1 MFSKT
6 DTALHQFLLI
16 FIPLSILSIL
26 AAVYIFDQNVN
37 GQKDI
42 LKTDSSIDV
51 VSIRRSIELSLT
63 GSIRNVMYLA
73 FAPEISLASKRVSA
87 DTNLKKLATSY
98 MRFSFSHPLFYKI
111 SWIDDQGKELLVVKN
126 IGGQVNL
133 INKNEFYNQSS
144 QYFFRESGNLEQG
157 EVFVS
162 PLELEVEHGK
172 IVEPYLPIIRIST
185 PIFDDMQHPHG
196 MLVISLNALDLLSK
210 INSDLTPPELE
221 TMLLNKEG
229 YWLKSDNPENEWG
242 FVFNRPSTLFAKYPA
257 AWTKIST
264 SENGQFED
272 QSGIWSFETVYPLK
286 SHMSK
291 IGEGA
296 FPIRTKN
303 NVAEYYWKVVSHI
316 SNNQIWNIRLNVL
329 KTIAIEWL
337 AVLLFLVPGSWY
349 FARIRLSQ
357 LQARKDLNAAKITHE
372 TQMATRDVEARRYA
386 ILNTVAD
393 GIITFD
399 STGVIDEFAANAASV
414 FGYAIDEVVGKNI
427 SMLIPKGS
435 AGLIKKQTGNSRI
448 NKGSNP
454 IENTQIIEGRRKDGT
469 IFPMEMAISEMQ
481 LGERNFY
488 TCMVRDISKQVKKQ
502 QELIA
507 SKQEADTANMAKSQ
521 FLANMSHEIRTP
533 MNSIIGF
540 SHLCLQTRLSDAQR
554 DYLEKVYS
562 SANSLL
568 DIIND
573 ILDYSK
579 IDSGKLELEKSPFN
593 LNEVLNNVSFNL
605 GLRAEEKRLEF
616 MINNGIDIPQSLV
629 GDSLRLGQ
637 ILSNLAGNAV
647 KFTETGEVAIKVE
660 KLSTSQNKIVL
671 RFSVSD
677 TGIGMSREQLS
688 KLFSA
693 FSQADLSTTR
703 KYGGTGLGLAISK
716 RLVELMEGQIEVE
729 SQPGKGSLFTFV
741 LAFNFL
747 PDEAPA
753 ITGLEGL
760 KILLMNSNESA
771 CRLMQTYFV
780 SFGAQVVVVH
790 ESVVGIAAIQNAE
803 ESGEPFDIV
812 AFDTNMPELNKFEVV
827 KRIKLELPLQ
837 KLPRIIYFA
846 ENKHAQIISGSE
858 NINFIDV
865 VVHKPVTAFGL
876 IEAIKAND
884 LIRDYV
890 PSTALPGSSTPGL
903 SGLHVLLVE
912 DNQFNQLL
920 AKILLTRAGIKVSIA
935 CNGIEAIREVH
946 LKRFDAVL
954 MDIQMPEMDGTEATR
969 KIREEFTQVDL
980 PIIAMTANAM
990 RGDRERYIAS
1000 GMNDYISKP
1009 IHYEV
1014 LYDTLIRCTDRNA
1027 LSMKQNADS
1036 DPSAKTKTFFD
1047 PDIAIARVGSKEIF
1061 LSMLGKFIP
1070 SYELAVQSIGNA
1082 LKTADWELAKRSAHT
1097 LKGAA
1102 ATVGATSLSEYARQL
1117 EDAIAVN
1124 ETGKYP
1130 GLLSNIEVELSRAIN
1145 LIHAYLEANSK

>member
-1 MFSKT
+1 
-6 DTALHQFLLI
+6 
-16 FIPLSILSIL
+16 
-26 AAVYIFDQNVN
+26 
-37 GQKDI
+37 
-42 LKTDSSIDV
+42 
-51 VSIRRSIELSLT
+51 
-63 GSIRNVMYLA
+63 
-73 FAPEISLASKRVSA
+73 
-87 DTNLKKLATSY
+87 
-98 MRFSFSHPLFYKI
+98 
-111 SWIDDQGKELLVVKN
+111 
-126 IGGQVNL
+126 
-133 INKNEFYNQSS
+133 
-144 QYFFRESGNLEQG
+144 
-157 EVFVS
+157 
-162 PLELEVEHGK
+162 
-172 IVEPYLPIIRIST
+172 
-185 PIFDDMQHPHG
+185 
-196 MLVISLNALDLLSK
+196 
-210 INSDLTPPELE
+210 
-221 TMLLNKEG
+221 
-229 YWLKSDNPENEWG
+229 
-242 FVFNRPSTLFAKYPA
+242 
-257 AWTKIST
+257 
-264 SENGQFED
+264 
-272 QSGIWSFETVYPLK
+272 
-286 SHMSK
+286 
-291 IGEGA
+291 
-296 FPIRTKN
+296 
-303 NVAEYYWKVVSHI
+303 
-316 SNNQIWNIRLNVL
+316 
-329 KTIAIEWL
+329 
-337 AVLLFLVPGSWY
+337 
-349 FARIRLSQ
+349 
-357 LQARKDLNAAKITHE
+357 
-372 TQMATRDVEARRYA
+372 
-386 ILNTVAD
+386 
-393 GIITFD
+393 
-399 STGVIDEFAANAASV
+399 
-414 FGYAIDEVVGKNI
+414 
-427 SMLIPKGS
+427 
-435 AGLIKKQTGNSRI
+435 
-448 NKGSNP
+448 
-454 IENTQIIEGRRKDGT
+454 
-469 IFPMEMAISEMQ
+469 
-481 LGERNFY
+481 
-488 TCMVRDISKQVKKQ
+488 
-502 QELIA
+502 
-507 SKQEADTANMAKSQ
+507 
-521 FLANMSHEIRTP
+521 
-533 MNSIIGF
+533 
-540 SHLCLQTRLSDAQR
+540 
-554 DYLEKVYS
+554 
-562 SANSLL
+562 
-568 DIIND
+568 
-573 ILDYSK
+573 
-579 IDSGKLELEKSPFN
+579 
-593 LNEVLNNVSFNL
+593 
-605 GLRAEEKRLEF
+605 
-616 MINNGIDIPQSLV
+616 
-629 GDSLRLGQ
+629 LGQ

>member
-1 MFSKT
+1 MFSKK
-6 DTALHQFLLI
+6 DTALHQFLMI
-16 FIPLSILSIL
+16 FIPLSVLSLL
-26 AAVYIFDQNVN
+26 AAVYIFDQNVE

-51 VSIRRSIELSLT
+51 VSNRRSIELSLT

-73 FAPEISLASKRVSA
+73 FDPEIGLASKRLLA

-126 IGGQVNL
+126 IKGQVNL
-133 INKNEFYNQSS
+133 ANKNELDNQSN
-144 QYFFRESGNLEQG
+144 QFFFRQSVNLEEG

-162 PLELEVEHGK
+162 PLELEAEHGK

-185 PIFDDMQHPHG
+185 PIFDDTHRHG

-210 INSDLTPPELE
+210 VNSDLTPPKLE
-221 TMLLNKEG
+221 SMLLNKEG
-229 YWLKSDNPENEWG
+229 YWLKNDHPENEWG
-242 FVFNRPSTLFAKYPA
+242 FLFNQAKTLFAQYPSV
-257 AWTKIST
+257 WNRIST
-264 SENGQFED
+264 SESGQFED
-272 QSGIWSFETVYPLK
+272 ESGIWSFETVYPLK
-286 SHMSK
+286 PHASRM
-291 IGEGA
+291 GDNA
-296 FPIRTKN
+296 FSIRTKN
-303 NVAEYYWKVVSHI
+303 NVGQYYWKVASHI
-316 SNNQIWNIRLNVL
+316 HNNQIRDIHSRAL
-329 KTIAIEWL
+329 KMTAIEWF
-337 AVLLFLVPGSWY
+337 AVLLLLLPGSWY
-349 FARIRLSQ
+349 FAKIRLSH
-357 LQARKDLNAAKITHE
+357 LQARKDLDEAKITHQ
-372 TQMATRDVEARRYA
+372 TQMATRDIQARRYA

-399 STGVIDEFAANAASV
+399 PQGKIEEFAANAERI
-414 FGYAIDEVVGKNI
+414 FGYAAKDVVGKNI
-427 SMLIPKGS
+427 SMLIPTARAK
-435 AGLIKKQTGNSRI
+435 LISEQPRSLPTNNDLDSTEGN
-448 NKGSNP
+448 
-454 IENTQIIEGRRKDGT
+454 QDIEGRRKDGT
-469 IFPMEMAISEMQ
+469 TFPMEIAINEMQ
-481 LGERNFY
+481 LGERSFY

-502 QELIA
+502 QELMA
-507 SKQEADTANMAKSQ
+507 SKREADAANMAKSQ

-540 SHLCLQTRLSDAQR
+540 SHLCLQTRLNEAQR

-573 ILDYSK
+573 TLDYSK

-593 LNEVLNNVSFNL
+593 LNEVLNNVSFNI

-616 MINNGIDIPQSLV
+616 MIDNGIEIPQSLV

-660 KLSTSQNKIVL
+660 KLSTSQNKVVL

-677 TGIGMSREQLS
+677 TGIGMSHEQLS

-729 SQPGKGSLFTFV
+729 SQPGKGSLFTFA
-741 LAFNFL
+741 LSFNVL

-753 ITGLEGL
+753 IGHLEGL

-771 CRLMQTYFV
+771 CRLMKAYFV
-780 SFGAQVVVVH
+780 SFGAQVLVVH
-790 ESVVGIAAIQNAE
+790 ESAVGIAAIQNAE
-803 ESGEPFDIV
+803 EMGESFDIV
-812 AFDTNMPELNKFEVV
+812 TFDTNMPDLNKFEAV
-827 KRIKLELPLQ
+827 KHIRLESPLQ
-837 KLPRIIYFA
+837 KRPRVIYFA
-846 ENKHAQIISGSE
+846 ENKHAQMIAGSE
-858 NINFIDV
+858 NMNFMDV
-865 VVHKPVTAFGL
+865 VIHKPVTAFDL
-876 IEAIKAND
+876 VEAIKTND
-884 LIRDYV
+884 SVRNSV
-890 PSTALPGSSTPGL
+890 PAMALPGTSTPGL

-920 AKILLTRAGIKVSIA
+920 AKTLLTRAGIKVSIA
-935 CNGIEAIREVH
+935 CNGIEAISAVH

-954 MDIQMPEMDGTEATR
+954 MDIQMPEMDGMEATR
-969 KIREEFTQVDL
+969 KIREEFTQVEL

-1014 LYDTLIRCTDRNA
+1014 LYDTLIRCTDRNVGT
-1027 LSMKQNADS
+1027 MKQNADS
-1036 DPSAKTKTFFD
+1036 ASAKTKTFFV
-1047 PDIAIARVGSKEIF
+1047 PDIAIARVGSKDIF
-1061 LSMLGKFIP
+1061 LSMLSKFIP
-1070 SYELAVQSIGNA
+1070 NYELALQSISKA
-1082 LKTADWELAKRSAHT
+1082 LNTADRELAKRSAHT

-1102 ATVGATSLSEYARQL
+1102 ATVGAAALSEYAGQL
-1117 EDAIAVN
+1117 EDAIAAN

-1130 GLLSNIEVELSRAIN
+1130 GLLANIEVELSRAIN
-1145 LIHAYLEANSK
+1145 LIDAYLEANSI